1 MAREYKT
8 YVMKPRLVDGS
19 GAVTICENLRLMADG
34 SLGAAYPPG
43 VMMECVKT
51 WKFLGFST
59 LSDGGSVTVMQSG
72 RELGVKRDDY
82 VMQMATAALLEL
94 LHKF

>member
-43 VMMECVKT
+43 VMME
-51 WKFLGFST
+51 
-59 LSDGGSVTVMQSG
+59 
-72 RELGVKRDDY
+72 
-82 VMQMATAALLEL
+82 
-94 LHKF
+94 